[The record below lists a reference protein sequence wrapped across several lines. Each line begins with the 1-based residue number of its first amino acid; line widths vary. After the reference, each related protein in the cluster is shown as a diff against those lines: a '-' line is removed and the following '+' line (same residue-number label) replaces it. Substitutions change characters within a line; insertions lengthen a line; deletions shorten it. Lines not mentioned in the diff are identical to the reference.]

1 MRKILIYTVLSI
13 VISSCLDSERQ
24 PIKKLSRPRVDR
36 TYFRD
41 AYNRYVYFN
50 GINVGGTNKLPVRPI
65 PSADPRGQPVTFV
78 GRPFPLSDADKWF
91 SMLRD
96 LGFNSI
102 RLVIN
107 WEAVEHEGPGKFDY
121 EFLNYIR
128 EIVKKANEYNIYVLV
143 NFHEN
148 LFSRI
153 LFVNFN
159 RNPSFGEVGSFEY
172 MLASVFPDEAEL
184 DRGRVKFDSRTM
196 GDGAPMWAVKACLPE
211 KKLDSKKWGVFK
223 LLGNLGDAFM
233 RDQIINNIDSLLGG
247 LDIFGP
253 APTQEERDL
262 SKWLR
267 DMILKMQNNLK
278 EPLIPFDITETTDV
292 FPFTNWWNN
301 TLFSYDINRCY
312 AAFFAGDKV
321 FPKYEYEY
329 PDLSDPSGKR
339 MIKMNVKDYLQTGY
353 INSWIKVVEAVKDL
367 PNIIGYDLINE
378 PPGGF
383 LMLTLMS
390 AYFSSEF
397 NPQSVKEFLSN
408 MVGEE
413 KAEALYRLIFLLNIL
428 PLFPTDSY
436 FEDRYANAHK
446 SDIYKYANEHQSE
459 YQNWLSQNEEKYKD
473 KTKDMTEDEKTSFLE
488 TRFYIDTHKEEIE
501 REKDEYKKMLRK
513 QYSAD
518 DIDMFAVLDLNVNFV
533 IYLVDLYRKIG
544 TAIQKVDPDAIIWLE
559 EGGGALDS
567 LLGETIGTVNLYKPE
582 ELKQVVFTPH
592 WYPDIYPFLGI
603 NSPPREFTVEEWR
616 VQDFTPY
623 IKEKVEAVKSTFGL
637 MPTVFGEFG
646 TYFNYNGIE
655 NSKNSNY
662 RISAEILDNYY
673 EAFESLFI
681 GRMLWCFSADNT
693 YEKGDLWNYED
704 FSIIDPNG
712 RPRAELAFSRPYPKF
727 LSGKPLKMH
736 FYSDYHYYDSSK
748 GIPDPWREF
757 YMAME
762 SKESDMPT
770 EIFIPSVQY
779 KDGFYIWLSDGWGM
793 FDKESST
800 FFWYPTADEPGI
812 KHEITIRPLQEKR
825 EYVDW
830 TYFYKDGKLMVG
842 KRN

>member
-1 MRKILIYTVLSI
+1 MKKLLVILILAFLF
-13 VISSCLDSERQ
+13 SCLDKERS
-24 PIKKLSRPRVDR
+24 PDTKLSSLKVDR

-41 AYNRYVYFN
+41 VHNRYVYFN
-50 GINVGGTNKLPVRPI
+50 GINVGGTNKLPVKPI
-65 PSADPRGQPVTFV
+65 PSADPRGEPVSFV

-91 SMLRD
+91 SVLRD

-102 RLVIN
+102 RLVVN
-107 WEAVEHEGPGKFDY
+107 WEAVEHDGPGKFDY
-121 EFLNYIR
+121 EYLNYIR
-128 EIVKKANEYNIYVLV
+128 EIVKKANEYGIYVLV

-148 LFSRI
+148 LFSRM

-159 RNPSFGEVGSFEY
+159 RKPAFGEEGSLEY

-196 GDGAPMWAVKACLPE
+196 GDGAPKWAVKACLPE
-211 KKLDSKKWGVFK
+211 KNLESKKWGVFK

-233 RDQIINNIDSLLGG
+233 RDQIINNINTLLGDSG
-247 LDIFGP
+247 LLGP
-253 APTQEERDL
+253 VPQSEERDL
-262 SKWLR
+262 SKWLQ
-267 DMILKMQNNLK
+267 DMVLKMQNNLR
-278 EPLIPFDITETTDV
+278 EPLIPFDVTETTDV

-301 TLFSYDINRCY
+301 TLLSYDINRCY

-321 FPKYEYEY
+321 FPNYEYEY
-329 PDLSDPSGKR
+329 PDLSDPTGKS
-339 MIKMNVKDYLQTGY
+339 MIKMNVKDFLQTGY
-353 INSWIKVVEAVKDL
+353 INSWVKVVEAVRDQ

-383 LMLTLMS
+383 LMLTIMS

-397 NPQSVKEFLSN
+397 NPQSVKNLLVNF
-408 MVGEE
+408 VGEE
-413 KAEALYRLIFLLNIL
+413 KAESLYRLIFLLNLL

-436 FEDRYANAHK
+436 FED
-446 SDIYKYANEHQSE
+446 KYASDHKTEIYSYVDAHQSE
-459 YQNWLSQNEEKYKD
+459 YQDWLSINEDKYKAKTEGMSEEEKAA
-473 KTKDMTEDEKTSFLE
+473 FLKK
-488 TRFYIDTHKEEIE
+488 RFYIDEHRDQIEE
-501 REKDEYKKMLRK
+501 EKANYKKTLRRL
-513 QYSAD
+513 YAAD
-518 DIDMFAVLDLNVNFV
+518 DIDTFATLDLNMNFV
-533 IYLVDLYRKIG
+533 VYLVELYKKIG
-544 TAIQKVDPDAIIWLE
+544 MAIQEADPKALIWLE

-567 LLGETIGTVNLYKPE
+567 LLGGTLGSVNLYKPE

-592 WYPDIYPFLGI
+592 WYPDIYPFFGI
-603 NSPPREFTVEEWR
+603 NSPPRDFTVEEWR

-655 NSKNSNY
+655 KSRESNY
-662 RISAEILDNYY
+662 KISAEILDNYY

-681 GRMLWCFSADNT
+681 GRMLWCFSADNS

-704 FSIIDPNG
+704 FSVIGPEG
-712 RPRAELAFSRPYPKF
+712 KPRGELAFSRPYPKF
-727 LSGKPLKMH
+727 LSGKPKEMH
-736 FYSDYHYYDSSK
+736 FYSDYHYYDSQK

-757 YMAME
+757 YMSME

-779 KDGFYIWLSDGWGM
+779 KDGFYIWLSDGWGT
-793 FDKESST
+793 FDEMSST
-800 FFWYPTADEPGI
+800 FFWYPTNDDPLSI
-812 KHEITIRPLQEKR
+812 HEIYIRPIQEGR
-825 EYVDW
+825 EYNNW
-830 TYFYKDGKLMVG
+830 SYFYKDGKLLLG